1 MLIIPAIDIKNG
13 QCVRLRQG
21 RAEEETVYGADPVAM
36 ACRWQAE
43 GGKYLHVVDL
53 DGAFEGRPVNAALV
67 RNVVDEVSI
76 PVEVGGGIRTYKD
89 VEDYLEAGVDR
100 VIIGTRAVES
110 PFWLRVLCD
119 RFPKRV
125 AVGVDARDGKVA
137 VKGWKLVTQMTAVE
151 LIAQLEDYGIAALL
165 YTDISKDGMMEGPN
179 FEGIAAVQ
187 KQTKIPIVASGGVSH
202 IDHVKR
208 LAQMKV
214 YAAII
219 GRALYTGD
227 IELAAAIQ
235 AAKT

>member
-21 RAEEETVYGADPVAM
+21 RAEDETVYGADPVAM

-43 GGKYLHVVDL
+43 GGQYLHVVDL
-53 DGAFEGRPVNAALV
+53 DGAFEGRPVNAGLIRKIV
-67 RNVVDEVSI
+67 SEVTI

-137 VKGWKLVTQMTAVE
+137 VKGWKLTTEMTAVE
-151 LIAQLEDYGIAALL
+151 LIGHLENYGIAALI
-165 YTDISKDGMMEGPN
+165 YTDISKDGMLAGPN
-179 FEGIAAVQ
+179 FESIAAVQ
-187 KQTKIPIVASGGVSH
+187 EQTKIPLVASGGVSK
-202 IDHVKR
+202 IEHVKR
-208 LAQMKV
+208 LAQMGV

-219 GRALYTGD
+219 GKALYTGD
-227 IELAAAIQ
+227 ITLPAAIE
-235 AAKT
+235 AAK

>member
-13 QCVRLRQG
+13 QAVRLRQG
-21 RAEEETVYGADPVAM
+21 RAEDETVYGADPVAM

-43 GGKYLHVVDL
+43 GGQYLHVVDL
-53 DGAFEGRPVNAALV
+53 DGAFEGRPVNAGLIRKIV
-67 RNVVDEVSI
+67 SEVTI

-137 VKGWKLVTQMTAVE
+137 VKGWKLTTEMTAVE
-151 LIAQLEDYGIAALL
+151 LIGHLENYGIAALI
-165 YTDISKDGMMEGPN
+165 YTDISKDGMLAGPN
-179 FEGIAAVQ
+179 FESIAAVQ
-187 KQTKIPIVASGGVSH
+187 EQTKIPLVASGGVSK
-202 IDHVKR
+202 IEHVKR
-208 LAQMKV
+208 LAQMGV

-219 GRALYTGD
+219 GKALYTGD
-227 IELAAAIQ
+227 IDLAAAVE
-235 AAKT
+235 AAK

>member
-13 QCVRLRQG
+13 QAVRLRQG
-21 RAEEETVYGADPVAM
+21 RAEDETVYGADPVAM

-43 GGKYLHVVDL
+43 GGQYLHVVDL
-53 DGAFEGRPVNAALV
+53 DGAFEGRPVNAGLIRKIV
-67 RNVVDEVSI
+67 SEVTI

-137 VKGWKLVTQMTAVE
+137 VKGWKLTTEMTAVE
-151 LIAQLEDYGIAALL
+151 LIGHLENYGIAALI
-165 YTDISKDGMMEGPN
+165 YTDISKDGMLAGPN
-179 FEGIAAVQ
+179 FESIAAVQ
-187 KQTKIPIVASGGVSH
+187 EQTKIPLVASGGVSK
-202 IDHVKR
+202 IEHVKR
-208 LAQMKV
+208 LAQMGV

-219 GRALYTGD
+219 GKALYTGD
-227 IELAAAIQ
+227 IALAAAIE
-235 AAKT
+235 AAK